1 MIKVFADYTEGHE
14 KFDNTV
20 SFSIER
26 VSGVKLLRKYRKSY
40 LINEYLNE
48 NKNVQCLIADH
59 WKSLE
64 LIKTNKK
71 KICLIH
77 SKEIN
82 HPKGSRLNKKVL
94 EVLNNV
100 DHVVANSNYTKSL
113 AIDLGVDE
121 NRIIVIN
128 PGVDPVT
135 EIPKKDL
142 SKAEE
147 LFKGKKQRL
156 ITVSRFDKRKNHE
169 KVIMAVRNL
178 KEVYPDIVYTCI
190 GYGDEEDNL
199 KKLVSMFELM
209 SPEELNMIRNNDL
222 NFLWNNLWKK
232 TSNYKIYQKEL
243 KKSEN
248 NFNYLKNNKILE
260 KLLEITPLYDSPE
273 WGFPKGK
280 RNNFEK
286 NFDCAKREFLEET
299 NINDEDH
306 IILRNLY
313 CINEN
318 YVGTNKLNYRHIYY
332 ISIADSEMKENN
344 YNNNE
349 VGEIRWFNWDD
360 AINII
365 RPYYTSK
372 IELLN
377 KIFLFAVNSFEDIT
391 IDRIKKL
398 AI

>member
-1 MIKVFADYTEGHE
+1 MHLIITRTFPPEVGGMQNLMWGLARSLSKINLIKVFADYTEGHE

-64 LIKTNKK
+64 LIKTDKK

-100 DHVVANSNYTKSL
+100 DHVVANSNYTKNL

-178 KEVYPDIVYTCI
+178 KEVYPDIIYTCI

-199 KKLVSMFELM
+199 KKLVI
-209 SPEELNMIRNNDL
+209 ELNLQEQVKFLKDIPNDFKNAL
-222 NFLWNNLWKK
+222 VARSNVFVMPSIIHKKSVEGFGIAYIEAAQYGIPSIGGKDGGASDAIIHEKTGLICDGNNLDDVY
-232 TSNYKIYQKEL
+232 S
-243 KKSEN
+243 
-248 NFNYLKNNKILE
+248 
-260 KLLEITPLYDSPE
+260 
-273 WGFPKGK
+273 
-280 RNNFEK
+280 
-286 NFDCAKREFLEET
+286 
-299 NINDEDH
+299 
-306 IILRNLY
+306 
-313 CINEN
+313 
-318 YVGTNKLNYRHIYY
+318 
-332 ISIADSEMKENN
+332 SIDQIFKENKYFEYGKAAKEN
-344 YNNNE
+344 SSN
-349 VGEIRWFNWDD
+349 FNWDK
-360 AINII
+360 II
-365 RPYYTSK
+365 ESYK
-372 IELLN
+372 
-377 KIFLFAVNSFEDIT
+377 
-391 IDRIKKL
+391 RIL
-398 AI
+398 